1 MPALPTIYDCI
12 VLQAESE
19 EERVQVRVDTESE
32 KYQQILSI
40 LDVLKEYVKTQKDTA
55 LLMLRH
61 CRLCGEGV

>member
-12 VLQAESE
+12 VLPAESE
-19 EERVQVRVDTESE
+19 EESVQVRVDTESE

>member
-12 VLQAESE
+12 VLPAESE
-19 EERVQVRVDTESE
+19 EESVQVRVDTESE

-40 LDVLKEYVKTQKDTA
+40 LDVLKEYVKMQKDTA

-61 CRLCGEGV
+61 CCSCGEGV

>member
-1 MPALPTIYDCI
+1 MPALPTIYDCF
-12 VLQAESE
+12 VLPAESE
-19 EERVQVRVDTESE
+19 TESVQVRVDTESE

-61 CRLCGEGV
+61 CCSCGEGV

>member
-1 MPALPTIYDCI
+1 MLP
-12 VLQAESE
+12 AESE
-19 EERVQVRVDTESE
+19 EGRVQVRVDTESE

-61 CRLCGEGV
+61 CRSCGEGV

>member
-12 VLQAESE
+12 VLPAESE
-19 EERVQVRVDTESE
+19 TESE

>member
-1 MPALPTIYDCI
+1 MLP
-12 VLQAESE
+12 AESE

-61 CRLCGEGV
+61 CRSCGEGV

>member
-12 VLQAESE
+12 VLPA
-19 EERVQVRVDTESE
+19 ESE